1 MKKELRVIRLPP
13 EMYTGELFKRG
24 LSLNV
29 GYLTRELKKL
39 GVKHTIITPKTNTK
53 DFEGSPVIELP
64 ERRRFT
70 LFRQGKDA
78 YLAIKER
85 FPKNDFDIIHTHS
98 AGFFRLYAFKKKL
111 NKPMIHSLHGNP
123 VDIIRQ
129 PVRSLRQ
136 LKDMIYAYLFNRYIA
151 KRADAIIAMSHYY
164 KRDAVKYLG
173 ISSAKVHVIPPQVD
187 TSIFKPIKIK
197 KDIDLLYTGRFVVLK
212 HVPFIVKVVKV
223 LKETMPNI
231 KVVLAGGVPED
242 TLYEEVLRLVKEYK
256 LEKNITILPPVEHT
270 ELVKLYNRAKVF
282 IFIALAEGVGKSLIE
297 SMACGIPFVT
307 NMAPG
312 EGEASFTNEEGFA
325 SIPITEQAFAEKIKV
340 LLNDEKF
347 REKCGRNAIKKVEKF
362 YTSKITARKTKA
374 IYEDLV
380 KRASR

>member
-1 MKKELRVIRLPP
+1 
-13 EMYTGELFKRG
+13 
-24 LSLNV
+24 
-29 GYLTRELKKL
+29 
-39 GVKHTIITPKTNTK
+39 
-53 DFEGSPVIELP
+53 
-64 ERRRFT
+64 
-70 LFRQGKDA
+70 
-78 YLAIKER
+78 
-85 FPKNDFDIIHTHS
+85 
-98 AGFFRLYAFKKKL
+98 
-111 NKPMIHSLHGNP
+111 
-123 VDIIRQ
+123 
-129 PVRSLRQ
+129 
-136 LKDMIYAYLFNRYIA
+136 
-151 KRADAIIAMSHYY
+151 
-164 KRDAVKYLG
+164 
-173 ISSAKVHVIPPQVD
+173 
-187 TSIFKPIKIK
+187 
-197 KDIDLLYTGRFVVLK
+197 
-212 HVPFIVKVVKV
+212 
-223 LKETMPNI
+223 
-231 KVVLAGGVPED
+231 LAGGVPED